1 MVFALVNS
9 RADANQAHFYRQ
21 ANRLFVDRLPIESL
35 IDDIRK
41 KAGKFYTQDKFKE
54 YVDELFDEGT
64 NDDRGFS
71 EWPHLEFLLFEY
83 ENFLREN
90 RLGEALV
97 QRETC
102 SFERIYPKRIE
113 RDSSW
118 HQDSD
123 NIYSDDRCRKLCNSL
138 GNLVLLSR
146 PKKPQEMQFSSF
158 EEKKRHSR
166 PGNPGEETG
175 YFNGSY
181 SEREIAAFENWRHN
195 EILERGV
202 KMLGFMAER
211 WEISLDEEIRKT
223 LTQVNFGVETPETR
237 SISRYV

>member
-1 MVFALVNS
+1 MARDLTKANPFFVGQLAVENLTNDVRK
-9 RADANQAHFYRQ
+9 RAGR
-21 ANRLFVDRLPIESL
+21 
-35 IDDIRK
+35 
-41 KAGKFYTQDKFKE
+41 FYTQDKFKE
-54 YVDELFDEGT
+54 YVDKLFDGGSG
-64 NDDRGFS
+64 DDRGYP
-71 EWPHLEFLLFEY
+71 EWLHLKFFLFEY
-83 ENFLREN
+83 ENHLREQYS
-90 RLGEALV
+90 GDALAH
-97 QRETC
+97 RDTC
-102 SFERIYPKRIE
+102 DFERIYPKRIE
-113 RDSSW
+113 GDPSW
-118 HQDSD
+118 YQHFGGNGRRPYTDL
-123 NIYSDDRCRKLCNSL
+123 DRRKLCNSL

-211 WEISLDEEIRKT
+211 WDISLGEDIKKT
-223 LTQVNFGVETPETR
+223 LTQVNFGVETP
-237 SISRYV
+237 V